1 MIILTGKEGERLA
14 RVETKLDTLT
24 DLIKGYFEANGKLDG
39 RLRAVERNNAVLMT
53 AGGAAWAVILLII
66 ARVFAKLF

>member
-1 MIILTGKEGERLA
+1 MDKTEGERLA

-24 DLIKGYFEANGKLDG
+24 DLIKSWFDSNGKVED
-39 RLRAVERNNAVLMT
+39 RLRTVEKNNAVLMT
-53 AGGAAWAVILLII
+53 AGGAAWAVILLLI